1 MSIELGIEGRI
12 AIVTGGA
19 VGIGKET
26 ARKLALGGAKVVIA
40 SRTQSKLDEAA
51 AELRDKTGGDV
62 VAVAVDTTS
71 KSSVQSLVDAT
82 VERFG
87 GVHILINC
95 AAAPGGLVRNAIE
108 EADEDALMLD
118 LNTKLLGYFRTAK
131 ACVPHMRRAGWGRI
145 VNVGGLT
152 ARCTEALSG
161 MRNTAL
167 VHFTKT
173 LSDEVGRDGI
183 TVNIIHP
190 GVTRTEHVEKW
201 FAEMAAD
208 EGTTFEAI
216 VEREAGAPAALGRML
231 EVEEVADPI
240 VFLASQAGSGITGES
255 IAVDGGLSRA
265 VFL

>member
-1 MSIELGIEGRI
+1 MNLDLGLGGKVAVI
-12 AIVTGGA
+12 TGGG

-26 ARKLALGGAKVVIA
+26 ARKLLMAGAKVAIA
-40 SRTQSKLDEAA
+40 ARTASKLEAA
-51 AELRDKTGGDV
+51 AEELRQETGGEII
-62 VAVAVDTTS
+62 AVPTDTTS
-71 KSSVQSLVDAT
+71 KESVEALVAKT
-82 VERFG
+82 AETFG
-87 GVHILINC
+87 SVDILVNC

-108 EADEDALMLD
+108 EADEDMLLLD
-118 LNTKLLGYFRTAK
+118 LNTKLFGYFRTAK
-131 ACVPHMRRAGWGRI
+131 ACVPYMRKAGWGRI

-173 LSDEVGRDGI
+173 LSDEVGKDGI

-190 GVTRTEHVEKW
+190 GVTRTEHIEEW
-201 FAEMAAD
+201 FAEMAEE
-208 EGTTFEAI
+208 EGTTVEAI
-216 VEREAGAPAALGRML
+216 TAREAGDPAALKRML

-240 VFLASQAGSGITGES
+240 VFLCSKLGSGITGES

>member
-1 MSIELGIEGRI
+1 MSMDLGLNGKV
-12 AIVTGGA
+12 AIITGGG

-26 ARKLALGGAKVVIA
+26 ARKLLQAGAKVAIA
-40 SRTQSKLDEAA
+40 ARTASKLEAA
-51 AELRDKTGGDV
+51 ADELRQSTGGEII
-62 VAVAVDTTS
+62 AVPTDTTS
-71 KSSVQSLVDAT
+71 KESVQALVDAT
-82 VERFG
+82 VAAFG
-87 GVHILINC
+87 AVHILVNC

-108 EADEDALMLD
+108 LADEDALMLD
-118 LNTKLLGYFRTAK
+118 INTKLFGYFRTAK
-131 ACVPHMRRAGWGRI
+131 ACVPHMRKAGWGRI

-173 LSDEVGRDGI
+173 LSDEVGRNGI
-183 TVNIIHP
+183 TVNIVHP
-190 GVTRTEHVEKW
+190 GVTRTEHIEEW

-208 EGTTFEAI
+208 EGTTVEAI
-216 VEREAGAPAALGRML
+216 IAREAGDPAALKRML

-240 VFLASQAGSGITGES
+240 VFLCSQLGSGITGES